1 MNFVTEESSASL
13 SVIQF
18 GLRHSVSVRLI
29 IPFLIQR
36 LETEHKKRADISY
49 DNSMGKARK

>member
-1 MNFVTEESSASL
+1 MNFITGESSASL

-36 LETEHKKRADISY
+36 LETEHEKRADISY